1 MKWKK
6 GSTPSPHAKRKSSSI
21 TYYRKK
27 SPILRRVKQIQ
38 KYIYEWMN
46 ERKDKYICTYTE
58 KKTEKQNKYISI
70 YKNSEKIEFFMVWR
84 LPKRERLVYVFLIIY
99 V

>member
-1 MKWKK
+1 MKER
-6 GSTPSPHAKRKSSSI
+6 TNI
-21 TYYRKK
+21 YVL
-27 SPILRRVKQIQ
+27 ILK
-38 KYIYEWMN
+38 
-46 ERKDKYICTYTE
+46 

-70 YKNSEKIEFFMVWR
+70 YKSSEKIEFFMVWR

>member
-6 GSTPSPHAKRKSSSI
+6 GSTPSPHATRKSSSI

-70 YKNSEKIEFFMVWR
+70 YKNSEKIEFYWCGHYQREKDLFM
-84 LPKRERLVYVFLIIY
+84 FF
-99 V
+99 

>member
-1 MKWKK
+1 
-6 GSTPSPHAKRKSSSI
+6 
-21 TYYRKK
+21 
-27 SPILRRVKQIQ
+27 
-38 KYIYEWMN
+38 MN